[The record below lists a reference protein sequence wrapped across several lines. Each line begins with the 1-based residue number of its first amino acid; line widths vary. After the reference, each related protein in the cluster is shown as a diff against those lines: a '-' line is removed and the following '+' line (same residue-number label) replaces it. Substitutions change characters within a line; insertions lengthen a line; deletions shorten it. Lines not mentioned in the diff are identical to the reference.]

1 MNQVYISGIIAG
13 NPVLRMEK
21 GTTPH
26 LLFYVDIQHKTRAG
40 QVRHEQYRCNAWRNI
55 ALRGAQSLQEGQMVM
70 LRGYLTQRAVQVGEV
85 AYSQTEVTA
94 EEFVLSN
101 SLQKP
106 ACPIRQDTIASPAPV
121 AESDAEKA
129 GDTADKSPESTT
141 EDAAQETVKTTVEEV
156 SLTEA
161 EISTDEEF
169 IIEGKEGP

>member
-40 QVRHEQYRCNAWRNI
+40 QIRHEQYRCNAWRNI
-55 ALRGAQSLQEGQMVM
+55 ALRGAQSLRDGQMVM
-70 LRGYLTQRAVQVGEV
+70 LRGYLTQRAVRAGEV
-85 AYSQTEVTA
+85 EYSQTEVTA

-106 ACPIRQDTIASPAPV
+106 ACPIRQDTIAFPAPA
-121 AESDAEKA
+121 AESGAEKT
-129 GDTADKSPESTT
+129 GEIADKSPERIA
-141 EDAAQETVKTTVEEV
+141 EGAAQEIAETTVEEA

-161 EISTDEEF
+161 EIPTDEEF
-169 IIEGKEGP
+169 IIEGKEEP